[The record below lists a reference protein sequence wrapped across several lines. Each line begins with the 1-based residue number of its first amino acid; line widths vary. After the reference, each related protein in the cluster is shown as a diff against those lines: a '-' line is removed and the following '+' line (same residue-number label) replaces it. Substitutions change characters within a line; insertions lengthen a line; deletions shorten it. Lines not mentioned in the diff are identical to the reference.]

1 MTELPLKAINEG
13 GPVIIPLIITSLVIW
28 YLIIERLTH
37 LRREKTDTE
46 TFMSRLLMFL
56 ERNELGQ
63 ALKLCDLTQG
73 PLSRIVASGLR
84 VIEKGRESV
93 ERIIRE
99 ASLSETPGLVKNL
112 SVIGILATIA
122 PLLGLLGTVSG
133 MVTTFKAINL
143 YGTGDPEALAGG
155 ISQAL
160 ITTQYGLI
168 IGIPGIMFYFYL
180 SSRADNLIKDIDK
193 QILKFLN
200 GIRQLPKSV

>member
-1 MTELPLKAINEG
+1 MTEVPLKAITG
-13 GPVIIPLIITSLVIW
+13 GGLVMIPLIITSLVIW

-37 LRREKTDTE
+37 LRNEKMDME
-46 TFMSRLLMFL
+46 AFMSHLLMFL
-56 ERNELGQ
+56 EQNKREQ
-63 ALKLCDLTQG
+63 AHKLCDLTPG
-73 PLSRIVASGLR
+73 PLSRIIASALR
-84 VIEKGRESV
+84 VIEKRRESV

-99 ASLSETPGLVKNL
+99 ASLSETPGLLKNL
-112 SVIGILATIA
+112 SVIGILAAVT

-133 MVTTFKAINL
+133 MVTTFRAINL

-155 ISQAL
+155 ISEAL

-180 SSRADNLIKDIDK
+180 SSRTDNLIKDIDK

-200 GIRQLPKSV
+200 GVKQLHK

>member
-1 MTELPLKAINEG
+1 MTELPFKAITEG
-13 GPVIIPLIITSLVIW
+13 GPVMIPLIIASLVIW
-28 YLIIERLTH
+28 YLIIERITY
-37 LRREKTDTE
+37 LRNEKMDLE
-46 TFMSRLLMFL
+46 AFMSRLLLFL
-56 ERNELGQ
+56 ERDKRDQ
-63 ALKLCDLTQG
+63 AHELCDLTPG
-73 PLSRIVASGLR
+73 PLSRIMASGLR

-99 ASLSETPGLVKNL
+99 ASLSETPRLLKNL
-112 SVIGILATIA
+112 SVIGILATVA

-133 MVTTFKAINL
+133 MVTTFRAINL

-155 ISQAL
+155 ISEAL

-180 SSRADNLIKDIDK
+180 SSRTDNLIKDIDK

-200 GIRQLPKSV
+200 SVKQLHETV